1 LLVSRHIAYQAFAA
15 LSLKNQRALANIRKL
30 QNQLVRLKQKL
41 RDAEFFVEDNLNTQW
56 RSLKATFV
64 AMKDYRKMLQAN
76 IDEIRIY
83 RDHIS
88 QGSVEQLGQ
97 IADLLLR
104 AEERRTRSASQY
116 FGAVG
121 EYRKVIAAIHW
132 WCGLS
137 KMEDVRFQTNV
148 DDSRLAA
155 PEQTHD

>member
-1 LLVSRHIAYQAFAA
+1 MPPAVTDAAEITGHIAYQAWRAA

-30 QNQLVRLKQKL
+30 QNQLVGLKRNCEML
-41 RDAEFFVEDNLNTQW
+41 NSFVEDNLNTQW

-76 IDEIRIY
+76 IDETGIY

-121 EYRKVIAAIHW
+121 EYRKVHYRHPPV
-132 WCGLS
+132 
-137 KMEDVRFQTNV
+137 VRIIGN
-148 DDSRLAA
+148 SGC
-155 PEQTHD
+155 